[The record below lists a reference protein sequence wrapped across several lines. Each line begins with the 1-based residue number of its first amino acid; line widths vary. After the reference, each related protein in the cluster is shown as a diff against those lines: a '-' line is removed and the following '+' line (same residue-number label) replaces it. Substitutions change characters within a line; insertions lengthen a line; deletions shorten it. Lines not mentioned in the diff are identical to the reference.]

1 MKEVY
6 QAAKQYDNQ
15 ISQALVGYND
25 EDQHV
30 LIANSEGTFIQ
41 DRRVRT
47 RFKVQ
52 AVASRNRSSCLT

>member
-52 AVASRNRSSCLT
+52 AVASRGTERH